1 MSMLNARPYD
11 GNDAPSLGDV
21 VGHPYQRH
29 RKVRQQGSPKQVAP
43 VVIVKRRRLL
53 QADTPQNASATL
65 VQDGGAG

>member
-1 MSMLNARPYD
+1 MHTAHPYD

-29 RKVRQQGSPKQVAP
+29 RKLRQQGSPKQVAP

-53 QADTPQNASATL
+53 RDAPDDARAML
-65 VQDGGAG
+65 IQDGGAA